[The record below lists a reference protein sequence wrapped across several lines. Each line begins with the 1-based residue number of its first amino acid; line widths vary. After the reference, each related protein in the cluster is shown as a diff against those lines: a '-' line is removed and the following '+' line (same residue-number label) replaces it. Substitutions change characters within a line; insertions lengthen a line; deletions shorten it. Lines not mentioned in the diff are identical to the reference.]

1 MKIQRAQLILGILQP
16 CMIGAL
22 LCAPAFAQQW
32 PAKSLRIIVPF
43 PPGQGADLVGRVVA
57 ERLTAVLGQQV
68 IVENRAGAGSMLG
81 TEYAAKAPGDGYTL
95 LIGGTSALVINPHLY
110 SKLGYDT
117 WRDFAP
123 ITNLASLPMVI
134 CVNLLF
140 PAHDIQDLI
149 KLAKRRPGEVT
160 YGSSGNGSADH
171 LTQALF
177 AGAAGIR
184 LTHVPYKG
192 SAASMTDLIGGQI
205 VMVTATT
212 PGAVPY
218 VRAGQVRALG
228 VTSMQRSPFLPAVPT
243 LEEQGVKGFNVIAW
257 AGLVAPAKTPL
268 QILDRL
274 NSEVVRMLKTSEVQ
288 KRFQDLSMVPIGNT
302 REQFGAFLKTELA
315 TWGKAVK
322 LSGANVE

>member
-134 CVNLLF
+134 CVNLSF